1 MTNQRQTSTL
11 EAARAS
17 LSPEEKKR
25 RLINAAFYAL
35 CLVLGVA
42 FGFINNP
49 SLNEL
54 MNFIASV
61 FTRLFSFIAVPIIA
75 LALISTLAKLGKDSS
90 SGRIFKQTIFYTLA
104 TTIVAAIVGA
114 LLYKIIAPANVPA
127 EIAGTANIGDIQ
139 KTTYLDHILSVI
151 PNNILQ
157 PFVAGNVLSV
167 LLISAAVG
175 IALAVMPK
183 NERRDALL
191 NGILGLQDVLF
202 MLIKWIIA
210 VLPIG
215 IMGFTAKLVTELEH
229 GVVLGSVASYFSVVI
244 SANLIQ
250 MFIILPL
257 FLVLRGLNPF
267 KVARGM
273 LPAVAVAFFSKS
285 SAGTLPVTMASA
297 ENNCGVNPKVARF
310 VLPICT
316 TINMNGC
323 AGFILI
329 TSLFLMQNAGI
340 EITTG
345 TVIAWI
351 FIATIAAVGNAGVP
365 MGCYFLTISLLSS
378 MNVPVLL
385 MGIILPV
392 YAVIDMIE
400 TAVNVW
406 SDATVANIVNK
417 DLEGELEKDQRQG
430 DQVAV

>member
-1 MTNQRQTSTL
+1 
-11 EAARAS
+11 
-17 LSPEEKKR
+17 
-25 RLINAAFYAL
+25 
-35 CLVLGVA
+35 
-42 FGFINNP
+42 
-49 SLNEL
+49 
-54 MNFIASV
+54 
-61 FTRLFSFIAVPIIA
+61 
-75 LALISTLAKLGKDSS
+75 
-90 SGRIFKQTIFYTLA
+90 
-104 TTIVAAIVGA
+104 
-114 LLYKIIAPANVPA
+114 
-127 EIAGTANIGDIQ
+127 
-139 KTTYLDHILSVI
+139 
-151 PNNILQ
+151 
-157 PFVAGNVLSV
+157 
-167 LLISAAVG
+167 
-175 IALAVMPK
+175 
-183 NERRDALL
+183 
-191 NGILGLQDVLF
+191 
-202 MLIKWIIA
+202 
-210 VLPIG
+210 
-215 IMGFTAKLVTELEH
+215 
-229 GVVLGSVASYFSVVI
+229 
-244 SANLIQ
+244 

-417 DLEGELEKDQRQG
+417 DLEGELEKDQHQG